1 MIITLIGSRSTP
13 KEILLMMK
21 EFVEFGN
28 QKGYLFRSG
37 GADGADSV
45 VTYVAALAE
54 IYLPWRGFN
63 GVSNGIVPSFSES
76 HKRLISQIHPA
87 FDRLTPGAL
96 KLHMRNLNQVL
107 GKDIDNPD
115 LSNLLVCWT
124 ENGEIKGG
132 TATAIRLA
140 MKFNVPVI
148 NLGIQEDI
156 DKLKELMK

>member
-1 MIITLIGSRSTP
+1 
-13 KEILLMMK
+13 
-21 EFVEFGN
+21 
-28 QKGYLFRSG
+28 
-37 GADGADSV
+37 
-45 VTYVAALAE
+45 
-54 IYLPWRGFN
+54 
-63 GVSNGIVPSFSES
+63 
-76 HKRLISQIHPA
+76 
-87 FDRLTPGAL
+87 
-96 KLHMRNLNQVL
+96 MRNLNQVL